1 MSSIYHFLFP
11 IVILLVASICLLV
24 YVIDLRKQV
33 KEQALVIRQQ
43 HLLSRR
49 QRANLEF
56 KNEDKLSKEERL
68 FVDVC
73 QYMDEKEPFLNP
85 DLRIEDLAK
94 AVNTNRTTL
103 AECVRKYSGGLTLL
117 QFITR
122 SRLRY
127 AASILEMPDLD
138 LTMAEVGE
146 ASGFKSRSVFN
157 HQFSLLYNCAP
168 SEFRSQFLSHEDGD
182 TPSRRENTLE
192 K

>member
-127 AASILEMPDLD
+127 AASILEVPDLD

-146 ASGFKSRSVFN
+146 VFSIIS
-157 HQFSLLYNCAP
+157 SLCCIIVLLQSFVP
-168 SEFRSQFLSHEDGD
+168 SF
-182 TPSRRENTLE
+182 
-192 K
+192 

>member
-1 MSSIYHFLFP
+1 MSSIYHILFP
-11 IVILLVASICLLV
+11 AVILFIAFVCLLV
-24 YVIDLRKQV
+24 YVIDLRKQT
-33 KEQALVIRQQ
+33 KEQALLIRQQ

-49 QRANLEF
+49 QRASLEL
-56 KNEDKLSKEERL
+56 KNKAKLSKEERL
-68 FVDVC
+68 FVEVC
-73 QYMDEKEPFLNP
+73 QYMDEKKPFLNP

-122 SRLRY
+122 NRLRY
-127 AASILEMPDLD
+127 AANMLELTNLN

-157 HQFSLLYNCAP
+157 HQFSLFYDCSP
-168 SEFRSQFLSHEDGD
+168 SEFRSKSLSHTDGVS
-182 TPSRRENTLE
+182 PSKRENTLE